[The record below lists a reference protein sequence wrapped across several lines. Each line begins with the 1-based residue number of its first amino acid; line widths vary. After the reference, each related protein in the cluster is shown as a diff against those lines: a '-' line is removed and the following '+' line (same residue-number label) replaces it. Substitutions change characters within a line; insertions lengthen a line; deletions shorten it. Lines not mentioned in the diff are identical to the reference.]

1 MGLHSSDTEHS
12 GAHNYR
18 TDVELTAPSALRIF
32 FMHSLITL
40 AFLLVTS
47 GNKTTNF
54 SVSIIV
60 KYNNS
65 KMS

>member
-1 MGLHSSDTEHS
+1 MGLHNLDTEHS

-18 TDVELTAPSALRIF
+18 TDVELTAPSVLRNF

-40 AFLLVTS
+40 AFLIVTS
-47 GNKTTNF
+47 GNKTINF
-54 SVSIIV
+54 YVSVIV